1 MKSEKKSL
9 WDTRSTDEKTYKRY
23 RIPSLERV
31 FELLET
37 LAKHPHG
44 MTFTELIDG
53 LKIPKSGAFRMLT
66 TLMHLQ
72 YLTKDEV
79 SGKITMTRKILAL
92 GNTAICQYNLIE
104 EALPFMRQL
113 RDETGETVQI
123 NTHLGAEGVVVDSVP
138 SIHEVR
144 IVVDQGARFGLHCSA
159 PGKVILAW
167 MPEPER
173 ERILA
178 AMTFPRHTE
187 ATITDRMLFRKEL
200 EKVRKQGFG
209 VDHAEGIVVG
219 LNCVSCPIL
228 NHVNYP
234 VAAMTVVAPSLRL
247 PESSFSN
254 VAKLIKPHAL
264 ALSRRLGYDALD
276 TNTAKTNNSK

>member
-1 MKSEKKSL
+1 MKSGKKSL
-9 WDTRSTDEKTYKRY
+9 WDTRATDEKTYRRY

-37 LAKHPHG
+37 LAKHPGG
-44 MTFTELIDG
+44 MTFTELVSEMK
-53 LKIPKSGAFRMLT
+53 LPKSGAFRMLT

-72 YLTKDEV
+72 YLTKDER

-138 SIHEVR
+138 SIHEIR
-144 IVVDQGARFGLHCSA
+144 IVVEQGARFGLHCSA

-178 AMTFPRHTE
+178 AMPFPRWSDT
-187 ATITDRMLFRKEL
+187 TITDLAVFRKEL
-200 EKVRKQGFG
+200 EKVRKQGYG
-209 VDHAEGIVVG
+209 VDLAEGIVAG
-219 LNCVSCPIL
+219 LHCVSCPIL

-234 VAAMTVVAPSLRL
+234 VAAMTVHAPSLRL
-247 PESSFSN
+247 PESLFST
-254 VAKLIKPHAL
+254 VAKLIKPQAL

-276 TNTAKTNNSK
+276 TNTVKK

>member
-1 MKSEKKSL
+1 MKTEKKSL
-9 WDTRSTDEKTYKRY
+9 WDTRATDEKAYRRY

-92 GNTAICQYNLIE
+92 GNTSICQYNLIE

-234 VAAMTVVAPSLRL
+234 IAAMTVVAPSLRL
-247 PESSFSN
+247 PESLFSN
-254 VAKLIKPHAL
+254 AAKHIKPLAL
-264 ALSRRLGYDALD
+264 ALSKRLGYDALD
-276 TNTAKTNNSK
+276 TNAAIK

>member
-1 MKSEKKSL
+1 MSL
-9 WDTRSTDEKTYKRY
+9 WDTRNTDEKAYQRY

-37 LAKHPHG
+37 LAKHPGG
-44 MTFTELIDG
+44 MSFTELVAE

-66 TLMHLQ
+66 TLTHLQ

-79 SGKITMTRKILAL
+79 TGKITMTRKILAL

-123 NTHLGAEGVVVDSVP
+123 NTHLGADGVVVDSVP

-167 MPEPER
+167 MPNPER
-173 ERILA
+173 ERILL
-178 AMTFPRHTE
+178 AMTFPRCSET
-187 ATITDRMLFRKEL
+187 TITDRAVFQKEL
-200 EKVRKQGFG
+200 EKVRRQGYG
-209 VDHAEGIVVG
+209 VDQAEGIVAG
-219 LNCVSCPIL
+219 LHCVSCPVL
-228 NHVNYP
+228 NHLNYP
-234 VAAMTVVAPSLRL
+234 IAAMTVVAPSMRL
-247 PESSFSN
+247 PPSDFLR
-254 VAKLIKPHAL
+254 VARQVMPQAY
-264 ALSRRLGYDALD
+264 ALSKRLGYDALD
-276 TNTAKTNNSK
+276 ANKRGLGKCV